1 MQIKSLVLSIFVATA
16 SAGYVQICGS
26 GSGGTCTDT
35 GSANKNSCIGPVN
48 GNGFTFKAYDTKPNS
63 MSIFADEGCWNYNV
77 ATCDDCTSV
86 TYNGKGPVWAIFH

>member
-1 MQIKSLVLSIFVATA
+1 MQFKSLVLSVFIATA
-16 SAGYVQICGS
+16 SAGYVQICGN
-26 GSGGTCTDT
+26 GGTCTDT
-35 GSANKNSCIGPVN
+35 GSANSNSCIGPVT
-48 GNGFTFKAYDTKPNS
+48 GNGFTFTAHDMEPRNS